1 MGPTP
6 VKSLWASAIV
16 LKRTSE
22 QDAAWVRQVEAAKGR
37 L

>member
-1 MGPTP
+1 MGLTP
-6 VKSLWASAIV
+6 VKSLRASAVV
-16 LKRTSE
+16 LNWTAE